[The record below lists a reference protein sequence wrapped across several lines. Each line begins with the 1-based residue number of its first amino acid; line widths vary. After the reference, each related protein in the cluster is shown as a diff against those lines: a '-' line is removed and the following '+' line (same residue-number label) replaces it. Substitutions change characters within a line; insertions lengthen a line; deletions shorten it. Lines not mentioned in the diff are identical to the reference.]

1 MENHVSEFISGDT
14 VPFFFFFKGHFGW
27 FGIFVLVLL
36 FGVCF
41 LGLVWLG
48 VFLRGLMS

>member
-1 MENHVSEFISGDT
+1 MFLSLFQVT
-14 VPFFFFFKGHFGW
+14 LCLFFFFFKGHFGW